1 MKPKVLICTIESWNS
16 KVGAN
21 TFSSLFTGWPAE
33 NLANVY
39 IREELPDSP
48 CCSRYFRISENQVI
62 KSVVKRRLKT
72 GKEVAACQQSTEA
85 DEKMLSDS
93 RELYNKN
100 RKKRSFAK
108 LFVRELLWKCGKW
121 KTPELDAF
129 VDSFQPDI
137 VVFGMEG
144 YIHFNRICRYIVKRT
159 GAKAVGYFWDDTFTY
174 KQMPGNMGYKLMRYF
189 KRKSLKKLAP
199 KCHAFWAITDKT
211 KQEAD
216 EFFGIDCQVL
226 TKPIDFAPGEK
237 WQPYSLHTPVK
248 MLYTGNLLIGR
259 FDSIIAVSEALKK
272 INADG
277 VKIELDVYSGSYIT
291 PEDQAKLS
299 EFVHMK
305 GVVPQSEVLKL
316 QEQADVLLFAE
327 AMTGEHSQ
335 IARLSFSTKLTDY
348 FHSGKCIFAVGAKNV
363 APMEYL
369 AAHNAALCAGNED
382 EILEQLQKLAESPE
396 IINKTAENAYLCG
409 ITNHSAEKIRKKL
422 ADTFIRIL
430 KSDEPVEEINSD
442 EHI

>member
-21 TFSSLFTGWPAE
+21 TFSSLFAGWPAE

-48 CCSRYFRISENQVI
+48 CCSRYFRISENRVI
-62 KSVVKRRLKT
+62 KSVVKRKVKT
-72 GKEVAACQQSTEA
+72 GMEVAACQQATEA
-85 DEKMLSDS
+85 DDKMLADS

-199 KCHAFWAITDKT
+199 QCQAFWAITDKT

-226 TKPIDFAPGEK
+226 TKPIDFAPGEQWK
-237 WQPYSLHTPVK
+237 PYELHTPIK

-259 FDSIIAVSEALKK
+259 FDTILAVSEALKK
-272 INADG
+272 INSDG
-277 VKIELDVYSGSYIT
+277 VKIELDVYSGSCYKV
-291 PEDQAKLS
+291 PGCLQAS
-299 EFVHMK
+299 C
-305 GVVPQSEVLKL
+305 
-316 QEQADVLLFAE
+316 
-327 AMTGEHSQ
+327 
-335 IARLSFSTKLTDY
+335 RL
-348 FHSGKCIFAVGAKNV
+348 
-363 APMEYL
+363 P
-369 AAHNAALCAGNED
+369 
-382 EILEQLQKLAESPE
+382 
-396 IINKTAENAYLCG
+396 
-409 ITNHSAEKIRKKL
+409 R
-422 ADTFIRIL
+422 
-430 KSDEPVEEINSD
+430 
-442 EHI
+442 

>member
-100 RKKRSFAK
+100 RKKRSVAK

-159 GAKAVGYFWDDTFTY
+159 GAKAVGYFWDDNFTY
-174 KQMPGNMGYKLMRYF
+174 RQRGHLLNYRILRF
-189 KRKSLKKLAP
+189 FQRRSLKKLAP

-259 FDSIIAVSEALKK
+259 FDSILAVSEALKK

-327 AMTGEHSQ
+327 AMSGDYSQ

-348 FHSGKCIFAVGAKNV
+348 FRSGKCIFAIGAKDV
-363 APMEYL
+363 APVEYL
-369 AAHNAALCAGNED
+369 IAENAALCASTNV
-382 EILEQLQKLAESPE
+382 EILEVLDRIVTDPSLILQ
-396 IINKTAENAYLCG
+396 TGQNAFLCG
-409 ITNHSAEKIRKKL
+409 MRNHSRTIIENKIQQTFQTL
-422 ADTFIRIL
+422 AHKIDI
-430 KSDEPVEEINSD
+430 
-442 EHI
+442 

>member
-21 TFSSLFTGWPAE
+21 TFSSLFAGWPAE

-48 CCSRYFRISENQVI
+48 CCSRYFRISENRVI
-62 KSVVKRRLKT
+62 KSVVKRKVKT
-72 GKEVAACQQSTEA
+72 GMEVSACQQSTEA
-85 DEKMLSDS
+85 DEQMLADS

-108 LFVRELLWKCGKW
+108 LFVREFLWKAGKW

-129 VDSFQPDI
+129 IDSFQPDI

-189 KRKSLKKLAP
+189 KRRSLKKLAP

-211 KQEAD
+211 KREAD

-226 TKPIDFAPGEK
+226 TKPIDFAPGEQWK
-237 WQPYSLHTPVK
+237 PYALHTPIQ

-259 FDSIIAVSEALKK
+259 FDTVLAVSDVLKK

-277 VKIELDVYSGSYIT
+277 VKIELDVYSGSYIP

-299 EFVHMK
+299 EYVHMK
-305 GVVPQSEVLKL
+305 GVVSQAEVLKL

-369 AAHNAALCAGNED
+369 AAHNAALCAGDEN
-382 EILEQLQKLAESPE
+382 EILEQLQKLVASPE
-396 IINKTAENAYLCG
+396 IINKTAQNAYLCG
-409 ITNHSAEKIRKKL
+409 WNNHARPIIQAKVESTFRELMQHGCGAATGGRK
-422 ADTFIRIL
+422 
-430 KSDEPVEEINSD
+430 V
-442 EHI
+442 

>member
-21 TFSSLFTGWPAE
+21 TFSSLFANYPAE
-33 NLANVY
+33 CLANVY

-62 KSVVKRRLKT
+62 KSVLKRKTKT
-72 GKEVAACQQSTEA
+72 GQEVEACQQSTEA
-85 DEKMLSDS
+85 DEKMLADS

-100 RKKRSFAK
+100 RKKRSFLK
-108 LFVRELLWKCGKW
+108 LFVREILWKFGKW

-174 KQMPGNMGYKLMRYF
+174 KQMPGNMGYKLMRFF
-189 KRKSLKKLAP
+189 KRRSLRKLSP
-199 KCHAFWAITDKT
+199 KCHAFWAITEKT

-216 EFFGIDCQVL
+216 KFFGIDCQVL
-226 TKPIDFAPGEK
+226 TKPIDFEPGEQWK
-237 WQPYSLHTPVK
+237 PYTLHSPIK

-259 FDSIIAVSEALKK
+259 FDTILAVSDALKK

-291 PEDQAKLS
+291 PEDLAKLS
-299 EFVHMK
+299 GFVHMK
-305 GVVPQSEVLKL
+305 GVVPQAEVLHL
-316 QEQADVLLFAE
+316 QEDADILLFAE
-327 AMTGEHSQ
+327 AMTGDHSQ

-348 FHSGKCIFAVGAKNV
+348 FHSGKCIFAIGAKDV

-369 AAHNAALCAGNED
+369 AAENAALCAGD
-382 EILEQLQKLAESPE
+382 EEEIYTQLQSLIDSPE
-396 IINKTAENAYLCG
+396 TILQMAQNAYSCG
-409 ITNHSAEKIRKKL
+409 KRNHARELIQEKVQNTFRQITELQGS
-422 ADTFIRIL
+422 
-430 KSDEPVEEINSD
+430 
-442 EHI
+442 